1 MPRTPQPVR
10 PAPPAPRTSR
20 APHPA
25 RGSQCS
31 PRGWPAE
38 AVTHTCPLPRSRG
51 QTGAQVVER
60 QPRQRMQNK
69 QVTGKHGTTHP
80 AREHVGVSVCRGHT
94 DVAGLRAFVGLGVPL
109 CELGAASL
117 SRLALTTRTVG
128 GSQSRASTLG
138 SSLSGWAAASCP
150 DGPAP
155 VQVPVLVCPPRH
167 GHGPPPPRP
176 RSLPHTLQVPGVSE
190 RPGLGLGSMWEPG
203 RGPSTALVSQVWGQ
217 ELSFSNAP
225 ETPQTH
231 LGEPLPAGNTSPG
244 STPSGSTLGSTFPRQ
259 HLFPRE
265 PLPHRCQRETKARVC
280 PSSAGWVPQPARR
293 CSFVEAPV
301 PCVAPLKLQEPEA
314 GSVTAQNGSGLP
326 QALGQQSSASSRLR
340 RGSPAATPGE
350 SRGWGATGP
359 QPKPWRGPH
368 GTCAPS
374 TSPRRP
380 SFLLCGGAGASR
392 PGQRAAGWA
401 GISSQALQSWLP
413 EGQTEQLAGPLA
425 LPSTVH
431 SGCAPAS

>member
-167 GHGPPPPRP
+167 GHGPPPPAP
-176 RSLPHTLQVPGVSE
+176 
-190 RPGLGLGSMWEPG
+190 
-203 RGPSTALVSQVWGQ
+203 GPSRTHSRCLESQKDRVLAWGRCGSQEEAPALPWSVRSGDRSCPSAMPQRHPRLISGSPSPQ
-217 ELSFSNAP
+217 G
-225 ETPQTH
+225 TPH
-231 LGEPLPAGNTSPG
+231 LGAPPQGAPLEAPSPASISSPG
-244 STPSGSTLGSTFPRQ
+244 SPSPTGAKERPRQ
-259 HLFPRE
+259 G
-265 PLPHRCQRETKARVC
+265 
-280 PSSAGWVPQPARR
+280 SAHHQQGGCHSLRGG
-293 CSFVEAPV
+293 
-301 PCVAPLKLQEPEA
+301 APLLK
-314 GSVTAQNGSGLP
+314 P
-326 QALGQQSSASSRLR
+326 QFLV
-340 RGSPAATPGE
+340 
-350 SRGWGATGP
+350 W
-359 QPKPWRGPH
+359 PH
-368 GTCAPS
+368 
-374 TSPRRP
+374 
-380 SFLLCGGAGASR
+380 
-392 PGQRAAGWA
+392 
-401 GISSQALQSWLP
+401 
-413 EGQTEQLAGPLA
+413 
-425 LPSTVH
+425 
-431 SGCAPAS
+431 

>member
-20 APHPA
+20 AQHPA

-80 AREHVGVSVCRGHT
+80 AREHVGVSVCCGHT

-167 GHGPPPPRP
+167 GHGPPPPPPVHPAHTPGAWSLRKTGSWPGVDVGARKRP
-176 RSLPHTLQVPGVSE
+176 QHCPGQSGLGTGAVLQQCPRDTPDSSRGAPPCREHLTWEHPLREHPWKHLPPPASLPQGAPPPQVPKRDQG
-190 RPGLGLGSMWEPG
+190 
-203 RGPSTALVSQVWGQ
+203 
-217 ELSFSNAP
+217 
-225 ETPQTH
+225 
-231 LGEPLPAGNTSPG
+231 
-244 STPSGSTLGSTFPRQ
+244 
-259 HLFPRE
+259 
-265 PLPHRCQRETKARVC
+265 K
-280 PSSAGWVPQPARR
+280 
-293 CSFVEAPV
+293 
-301 PCVAPLKLQEPEA
+301 
-314 GSVTAQNGSGLP
+314 GLP
-326 QALGQQSSASSRLR
+326 IISRV
-340 RGSPAATPGE
+340 
-350 SRGWGATGP
+350 GATA
-359 QPKPWRGPH
+359 
-368 GTCAPS
+368 CEEV
-374 TSPRRP
+374 
-380 SFLLCGGAGASR
+380 LLC
-392 PGQRAAGWA
+392 
-401 GISSQALQSWLP
+401 
-413 EGQTEQLAGPLA
+413 
-425 LPSTVH
+425 
-431 SGCAPAS
+431 